1 MATLDRLRYIESDE
15 IKDIELMLWYQVC
28 AKIVFRPPSDGGLM
42 IPENVGVD
50 FFQFVLKS
58 LPKIF
63 FFRFFLVK
71 KV

>member
-42 IPENVGVD
+42 IPQEAKGRT
-50 FFQFVLKS
+50 FVEAIIDL
-58 LPKIF
+58 F
-63 FFRFFLVK
+63 FFFTFCHCLFA
-71 KV
+71 